1 MFRNDPRNRFLGGD
15 NYEVNHEAF
24 DLVKKT
30 LIRISRLVSFPAD
43 DNLWMP
49 VAGHPDK
56 VRVVIRNANELSQ
69 FWPWGALYQNMIP
82 EMKTVLESKPA
93 GALPLLKSL
102 AGYRCWRRCRT
113 AWVIS

>member
-69 FWPWGALYQNMIP
+69 FWPWGALYQNRIA
-82 EMKTVLESKPA
+82 EMKTVLVNQPARYRCSKAWLGIGA
-93 GALPLLKSL
+93 GAGVGQP
-102 AGYRCWRRCRT
+102 G
-113 AWVIS
+113 